1 MEEYKLVKAGY
12 EDMSRSPSTEVR
24 ELQRTNDFKD
34 KRIEEVSIY
43 TYTRVVESFSS
54 LGSKS
59 VVYSFQSILYAI
71 TMWGWLYQDV

>member
-43 TYTRVVESFSS
+43 TYTCVVESFSS

>member
-43 TYTRVVESFSS
+43 QGAY
-54 LGSKS
+54 
-59 VVYSFQSILYAI
+59 I
-71 TMWGWLYQDV
+71 